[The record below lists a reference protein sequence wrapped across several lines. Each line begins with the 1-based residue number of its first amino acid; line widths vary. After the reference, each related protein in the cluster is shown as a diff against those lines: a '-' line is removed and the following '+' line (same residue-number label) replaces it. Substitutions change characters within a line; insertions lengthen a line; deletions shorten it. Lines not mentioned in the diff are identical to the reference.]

1 MKRFYI
7 LCLLLSTMGFSQQGI
22 NYKAVIQDG
31 DQIVAN
37 TPVTIYFTIK
47 ENGTIDIYKETRL
60 ITTNK
65 NGIVVTNIGEGS
77 PTLGVFETI
86 DWTKEQFLN
95 VAIDIGNGLVDLG
108 TTAFKQVPYALHA
121 KTAETFTGTITN
133 MGNLVKVT
141 ENGNEG
147 YRLAD
152 AVIANHG
159 DIGEEAIDLSFQSS
173 ESETRGATQEGAFA
187 SGYNTEASA
196 EYSVAFGYNTQAADT
211 YATSFGAYTEALGHS
226 SSAFGSSTKASGYYS
241 TVFGRE
247 TIAASYNQTTIG
259 SYNTNVSSSSKSFV
273 ETDPLFVIGNGT
285 NINDRSDA
293 LVMLKNGNTEIN
305 GVLTVDANNDDS
317 GYTLPISKGEAG
329 EVLVMNT
336 SDSGTHWEAANSF
349 GSLESVPRGFDFG
362 YRLLGRDPDKYGNVG
377 QNALDLSISKGTGNY
392 GATGYYSVAM
402 GSTTKA
408 SGRYAI
414 AMGESTI
421 ASGLNSIAIGKNT
434 RATGIST
441 LAIGSNTIASGDYA
455 VTFNSGTLA
464 SGNHSTAMGQ
474 GTTAIGN
481 RSIAMGSLTTSE
493 SFAQTT
499 IGQYN
504 TNSGGSITSFVATD
518 PLFVI
523 GNGTGSANV
532 SDAMVVLKNG
542 NTTINGALDVEEVQ
556 GKDSGD
562 ADMKAYIYG
571 LITSVGEVT
580 SASSAGFTI
589 SKTGTGAYRVVFNN
603 PPSNYRDYMVVSSLH
618 GDIGFIKT
626 VRNTSYI
633 AVNTY
638 STSGSLSD
646 ESFNFVVFKK

>member
-1 MKRFYI
+1 MKKFYI
-7 LCLLLSTMGFSQQGI
+7 LCLLLSSISFSQQGI

-31 DQIVAN
+31 NQIVAN
-37 TPVTIYFTIK
+37 TSITLYFTLT
-47 ENGTIDIYKETRL
+47 ENGATDIYKETHL
-60 ITTNK
+60 ITTNSS
-65 NGIVVTNIGEGS
+65 GIVATNIGEGTT
-77 PTLGVFETI
+77 TLGNFETI
-86 DWTKEQFLN
+86 DWTKEQFLH
-95 VAIDIGNGLVDLG
+95 VAIDIGKGLVDLG
-108 TTAFKQVPYALHA
+108 TAAFKQVPYAFHA
-121 KTAETFTGTITN
+121 KTAETFTGTIPN

-152 AVIANHG
+152 AIVSNHG

-173 ESETRGATQEGAFA
+173 ESETRGAIQAGAFA

-211 YATSFGAYTEALGHS
+211 YASSFGAYTEALGYN
-226 SSAFGSSTKASGYYS
+226 SSAFGSGTRASGYYS
-241 TVFGRE
+241 TSFGRE
-247 TIAASYNQTTIG
+247 TLADSYNQTTVG
-259 SYNTNVSSSSKSFV
+259 SYNTNISSSAKSFV
-273 ETDPLFVIGNGT
+273 ETDPLFVVGNGI
-285 NINDRSDA
+285 NDNDRSDA
-293 LVMLKNGNTEIN
+293 LIVLKNGNTEIN
-305 GVLTVDANNDDS
+305 GVLTIDAGNDDT
-317 GYTLPISKGEAG
+317 GYTLPISKGNAG
-329 EVLVMNT
+329 NVLVMNDD
-336 SDSGTHWEAANSF
+336 DSGTHWEAANSF

-362 YRLLGRDPDKYGNVG
+362 YRLLGRDAEKYGNVG
-377 QNALDLSISKGTGNY
+377 INALDLSISKGTGNY

-408 SGRYAI
+408 SGQYAT
-414 AMGESTI
+414 AMGEGTT
-421 ASGLNSIAIGKNT
+421 ASGLNSTAIGKSTN
-434 RATGIST
+434 ATGRGAFAT
-441 LAIGSNTIASGDYA
+441 GT
-455 VTFNSGTLA
+455 GTLA
-464 SGNHSTAMGQ
+464 SGHYAVSFNDGTWAAGDYSLAMGQ
-474 GTTAIGN
+474 GTSAIGN
-481 RSIAMGSLTTSE
+481 RSTAMGSLTTAE

-499 IGQYN
+499 IGQFN
-504 TNSGGSITSFVATD
+504 TSAGGSTTSFVTTD
-518 PLFVI
+518 RLFVI
-523 GNGTGSANV
+523 GNGTGGGNT

-580 SASSAGFTI
+580 SASSGGFTI
-589 SKTGTGAYRVVFNN
+589 SKTGTGGYRVIFNN

-638 STSGSLSD
+638 NTSGSLSD